1 MLIKNKIVLVHIKY
15 LYVFSL
21 FALKTIYLEDDC
33 IYLKFERDINKLK
46 EYDCSQ

>member
-1 MLIKNKIVLVHIKY
+1 MHIKY

-33 IYLKFERDINKLK
+33 IYLKFERDINRLK